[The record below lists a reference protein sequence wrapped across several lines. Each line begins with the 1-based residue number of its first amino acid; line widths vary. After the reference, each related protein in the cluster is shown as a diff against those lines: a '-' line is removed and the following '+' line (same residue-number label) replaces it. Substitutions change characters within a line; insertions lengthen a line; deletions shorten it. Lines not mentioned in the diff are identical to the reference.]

1 MPTFASRAFNNGEA
15 DATAALTR
23 QSDET
28 KGRKNTRGFSQSSAI
43 ARTDDIHS
51 TTTTAMKF
59 GSNILGGLAVAAAA
73 LVLVARADDE
83 VNLK

>member
-15 DATAALTR
+15 DAAAALTR

-28 KGRKNTRGFSQSSAI
+28 KGRKNTRGFSQSSAT
-43 ARTDDIHS
+43 ARTDDIH

-59 GSNILGGLAVAAAA
+59 GSNILGRLAVAAAA
-73 LVLVARADDE
+73 LVLVTLADDE

>member
-1 MPTFASRAFNNGEA
+1 M
-15 DATAALTR
+15 TR
-23 QSDET
+23 
-28 KGRKNTRGFSQSSAI
+28 RKAERTREDSVSQSSAI
-43 ARTDDIHS
+43 ARTDDIH

-59 GSNILGGLAVAAAA
+59 GSNILGRLAVAAAA